1 MTSPAKAKGDR
12 AERAVVEVLRAAGI
26 PADRAYG
33 AGRRPDR
40 GDIDG
45 LPGRYIQ
52 VRYRK
57 EIRANTWFLEA
68 GLAAAHLGLEPVL
81 VIGIMRLPP
90 ETWIVWDSAG
100 CYRLEDWAKMVA
112 AEP

>member
-12 AERAVVEVLRAAGI
+12 AERAVVEVLRAAGV

-57 EIRANTWFLEA
+57 EIRANMWFLWA
-68 GLAAAHLGLEPVL
+68 GLAAARLELEPVL
-81 VIGIMRLPP
+81 VIGLRGLPAG
-90 ETWIVWDSAG
+90 TWIVWDPVG
-100 CYRLEDWAKMVA
+100 CHRLEDWAKMVA
-112 AEP
+112 AER

>member
-33 AGRRPDR
+33 AGRRPDH

-57 EIRANTWFLEA
+57 EIRAAAWWQEA
-68 GLAAAHLGLEPVL
+68 CAVALRLRMDPVL
-81 VIGIMRLPP
+81 VIGIMGLPAG
-90 ETWIVWDSAG
+90 TWIVWHTS
-100 CYRLEDWAKMVA
+100 CRMRLEDWAKMVA